1 MNKTKTFIFKTLA
14 YAMSLGVSAA
24 MSLTLVNDKNIIHS
38 SAESNDALQEYV
50 YGDEPIDYFS
60 EPLNTSMFMND
71 SALRVELPD
80 SVDLSMTPYF
90 PSINNQMGM
99 GSCVAWATTYYQF
112 TYEANKLNGIA
123 TTEDNA
129 YSPAWIFNLWNG
141 GENKGSVNTVAYDLL
156 KTHGAVHMS
165 DAPYRSTNGSTY
177 INGNN
182 FDYSWCTDTTAM
194 IDALQTRL
202 TGHDVVT
209 IPSSG
214 TPIRNNNSEAL
225 NEVKELL
232 YGTDGTDGKVLNI
245 RVKIGDNW
253 LYKNRKVYDS
263 ATGTSTNYHNPETGA
278 SEDVA
283 YCAVDGGGGHAMTVV
298 GYDDNVWCD
307 INNNNVVDEAELGA
321 FKVAN
326 SWGEDY
332 GNDGYIWVSYDALN
346 RVSAVPDVE
355 SSNNRISIF
364 DRDIN
369 INGNGPANGFYYID
383 VANYNVYYVGQL
395 ALNTDYRNSFSLS
408 AGRAENGNTSTIYS
422 SKYSSNS
429 PYLKNISHTGT
440 LVFDY
445 DDLCYPIDEYIS
457 GYDWYVRLFGNHNS
471 ATFKITDNL
480 SNTIVDFG
488 NISNGSNYR
497 PISLSMGDLNYDG
510 VVNDYDY
517 DILNNN
523 ELSNLQRFLAT
534 DMPTPPTPSQDYSIE
549 YNVTGDW
556 GTGQNITIEITN
568 NGNEPIRGW
577 ALKCNNFEGEIDRDN
592 MWNCKLVGDT
602 IIINKL
608 YNSDIAVGETIRFGY
623 NLNNPTRNEPEFTLC
638 TFRNKVSD
646 GYSVSFSSVPNW
658 ENSFF
663 GYITITN
670 TTDEPI
676 MAWELTFTADNFEN
690 IESNQFIEVS
700 SIGNTY
706 TITGT
711 YNGNI
716 PIPANS
722 SITMQFSADKTTDT
736 EPSISNISLTKMV
749 Y

>member
-1 MNKTKTFIFKTLA
+1 
-14 YAMSLGVSAA
+14 
-24 MSLTLVNDKNIIHS
+24 
-38 SAESNDALQEYV
+38 
-50 YGDEPIDYFS
+50 
-60 EPLNTSMFMND
+60 
-71 SALRVELPD
+71 
-80 SVDLSMTPYF
+80 
-90 PSINNQMGM
+90 M
-99 GSCVAWATTYYQF
+99 GSVHYQF
-112 TYEANKLNGIA
+112 TYEANKLNGIP

-141 GENKGSVNTVAYDLL
+141 GEDGGSVNTVAYDLL

-177 INGNN
+177 IYADN

-194 IDALQTRL
+194 IDALHTRL

-214 TPIRNNNSEAL
+214 TPIRNNSSEAL

-245 RVKIGDNW
+245 RVRFGNNW
-253 LYKNRKVYDS
+253 LYTNRKVYDS
-263 ATGTSTNYHNPETGA
+263 ATGTSANYHNPETGV
-278 SEDVA
+278 SEEVA
-283 YCAVDGGGGHAMTVV
+283 YCAIAGGGGHAMTVV

-307 INNNNVVDEAELGA
+307 INNNNVIDEAELGA

-332 GNDGYIWVSYDALN
+332 GNDGYIWVAYDALN
-346 RVSAVPDVE
+346 RVSAVPNIE
-355 SSNNRISIF
+355 SSDNRISIF
-364 DRDIN
+364 DRDID

-383 VANYNVYYVGQL
+383 VANYDVYYVGQL
-395 ALNTDYRNSFSLS
+395 TLNTDYRNSLSLS
-408 AGRAENGNTSTIYS
+408 AGRAEDGNTSTTFS
-422 SKYSSNS
+422 SKFSSNS
-429 PYLKNISHTGT
+429 PVSKNLAHTGT

-457 GYDWYVRLFGNHNS
+457 GYDWYVRLSGNHNN

-488 NISNGSNYR
+488 NISNGSSYR
-497 PISLSMGDLNYDG
+497 PISLSMGDLNYNGILDE
-510 VVNDYDY
+510 NDTA
-517 DILNNN
+517 ILNEARNGN
-523 ELSNLQRFLAT
+523 RILSNLQEYLAT
-534 DMPTPPTPSQDYSIE
+534 DMDIQEDDYTINFEYSEPWIE
-549 YNVTGDW
+549 DGNVCK
-556 GTGQNITIEITN
+556 NVKVIVAN
-568 NGNEPIRGW
+568 NGTTPIRNW
-577 ALKCNNFEGEIDRDN
+577 AFRCNDYCGTPNVLSAWNAVFCDN
-592 MWNCKLVGDT
+592 N
-602 IIINKL
+602 IIKNNG
-608 YNSDIAVGETIRFGY
+608 YNSDIAVGGTVEFGY
-623 NLNNPTRNEPEFTLC
+623 KITNPTNENPVFTIC
-638 TFRNKVSD
+638 TYRSIMNE
-646 GYSVSFSSVPNW
+646 GYSVSF
-658 ENSFF
+658 NSYPTDSNNFL

-690 IESNQFIEVS
+690 IESNQFIKVS

-706 TITGT
+706 TIAGT

-722 SITMQFSADKTTDT
+722 SITMQFCANKTTYTD
-736 EPSISNISLTKMV
+736 PSISNISLTEMV